1 MAGPGSGLYF
11 LRLLSAGLLYVN
23 YLAHSD
29 FEFVI
34 NIHHLSYSE
43 MNFRL
48 PSVINILEL
57 QCMNNCE
64 KVRYYLQLASRIIS
78 TSFYVIHMHSS
89 TSLYFTLSVA
99 FFFSCCCKNIKI
111 LQARLQQ
118 YKKFQ
123 MYKLGFKKKP
133 EEPETKLPTFWIM
146 EKSRKFQKNTSTSA
160 SLPKVL
166 DCVYHN
172 KLWKILKEMRVPDY
186 LTCLLRNLFEGQEAT
201 IRTGHGTT
209 DGSKLGKEYNK
220 AEHCHPA
227 YLTYMYSTSFIM
239 PCWMNHKQESRSP
252 WEISITSDIQMT
264 PSLRQKVR
272 RN

>member
-146 EKSRKFQKNTSTSA
+146 EKSRKFQKNI
-160 SLPKVL
+160 
-166 DCVYHN
+166 C
-172 KLWKILKEMRVPDY
+172 
-186 LTCLLRNLFEGQEAT
+186 F
-201 IRTGHGTT
+201 
-209 DGSKLGKEYNK
+209 
-220 AEHCHPA
+220 
-227 YLTYMYSTSFIM
+227 SFIDYAK
-239 PCWMNHKQESRSP
+239 PLTVW
-252 WEISITSDIQMT
+252 ITINCGKF
-264 PSLRQKVR
+264 LKR
-272 RN
+272 